1 MAVWALN
8 QQAGLAEVWALAM
21 AGLGGLTQ
29 SMFIA
34 LFFSVI
40 LLYFLVTRSRV
51 IHVSHALQAARI
63 KNLAHEKHMAET
75 RLHLLQAQIEPH
87 FLFNTL
93 SHVLSLVDTD
103 PAQGKKMLARLT
115 RYLRSSL
122 KRSREHDATLRQEI
136 ELIRDY
142 LGIFKVRMSER
153 LSYRIDVPEDC
164 LEQRFMPMLLQPLVE
179 NAIQHG
185 LEPAPEWTRLVQQ
198 LAQGL
203 PDRPVT
209 GYLSWLRASRLD
221 ATYLIPVEEVCY
233 FKSEDKYTTVVT
245 RDDKFLI
252 RKSVSALEAELDP
265 EKFWR
270 IHRGLIVNL
279 ASIAVARK
287 TLNGGCTL
295 QLKDRD
301 EVLSVSRQYA
311 HRFRQM

>member
-1 MAVWALN
+1 MTAIKAVIADDEAPLREHLKSMLAHLWPELQVVGMAGNGAEALALMREHEPEVVFLDIKMPLLTGLDVAASDGGN
-8 QQAGLAEVWALAM
+8 SQVVFITAYDEYAVEAFERAAVDYLLKPVEAARLAE
-21 AGLGGLTQ
+21 T
-29 SMFIA
+29 
-34 LFFSVI
+34 VI
-40 LLYFLVTRSRV
+40 R
-51 IHVSHALQAARI
+51 LQQR
-63 KNLAHEKHMAET
+63 M
-75 RLHLLQAQIEPH
+75 PH
-87 FLFNTL
+87 RH
-93 SHVLSLVDTD
+93 S
-103 PAQGKKMLARLT
+103 A
-115 RYLRSSL
+115 
-122 KRSREHDATLRQEI
+122 
-136 ELIRDY
+136 
-142 LGIFKVRMSER
+142 
-153 LSYRIDVPEDC
+153 
-164 LEQRFMPMLLQPLVE
+164 
-179 NAIQHG
+179 
-185 LEPAPEWTRLVQQ
+185 APEWTRLVQQ

-265 EKFWR
+265 DKFWR

-287 TLNGGCTL
+287 TLNGGYSL

-301 EVLSVSRQYA
+301 EVLSVSRQFA